1 MIIPLIVVC
10 LFGFV
15 ACTAVALLGKRRE
28 SAMETRI
35 QSFRNRNMYKDD
47 LSLDLDI
54 SFMDRVFKP
63 SVASFAQFFSRVLP
77 KSTLARVQS
86 QLTRAGNPM
95 SYNTFLTFWAVLL
108 GMRCPRGLSSSWSRR
123 PGALIPNRLIMLAGA
138 LGMGYMGPKVWLK
151 GKVKAKQ
158 KVVIKALPD
167 ALDLITTCVEAGLG
181 LDAALQR
188 VAEKSEGPLAEEL
201 QKMLRDV
208 SMGKL
213 RREAMTE
220 AERARRRRRAVQLH
234 HRDHPG
240 GAARRRHRPGAAR
253 AVRPAADE
261 APAAGGAPGPRG
273 ADQDDL
279 PAGAVHLPGL
289 PRRDPWAGSN
299 SNRDDVLGVMRWR

>member
-15 ACTAVALLGKRRE
+15 ACTAIALLGKRRE

-54 SFMDRVFKP
+54 AFMDRVLKP
-63 SVASFAQFFSRVLP
+63 SIANFAQVFSKFLP
-77 KSTLARVQS
+77 QSTLAEVQA
-86 QLTRAGNPM
+86 QLVQAGNPM
-95 SYNTFLTFWAVLL
+95 SFNTFITFWAITL
-108 GMRCPRGLSSSWSRR
+108 GMCVVMGLFLFVSG
-123 PGALIPNRLIMLAGA
+123 PGALVPNRLGMAG
-138 LGMGYMGPKVWLK
+138 LIIFIGYFLPRQWLK
-151 GKVKAKQ
+151 GQVKKKQ
-158 KVVIKALPD
+158 KLVIKALPD

-188 VAEKSEGPLAEEL
+188 VAEKSEGPLADEL

-220 AERARRRRRAVQLH
+220 LAERIGVDELSTFITAIIQAEQLGVGIAQVLRVQSDQLRTQRRQRAERQAH
-234 HRDHPG
+234 
-240 GAARRRHRPGAAR
+240 
-253 AVRPAADE
+253 E
-261 APAAGGAPGPRG
+261 APIKMIFPLVLFIFPAFLAIILGP
-273 ADQDDL
+273 
-279 PAGAVHLPGL
+279 AVI
-289 PRRDPWAGSN
+289 RISTAF
-299 SNRDDVLGVMRWR
+299 